1 MFGGRLGRG
10 VSLGVLSA
18 MMVGLLTGCPGEKP
32 VPPPDETNEQK
43 AAKLVS
49 KADADIAKAATA
61 DDVAAV
67 EKVIAEALK
76 LDAKADVAAV
86 NKKVADKKAELDA
99 AELKKKVDA
108 LIADGNALKADNP
121 EAAKAKAAEALK
133 LNPESADA
141 KKLLDDAQTA
151 INVRDKDAL
160 KAEYA
165 KVNGRI
171 DAAKRAG
178 RNAEAIKLINSL
190 EALVAKGAGKSR
202 KGEIAKLQAKELVA
216 QARKLARSSRK
227 ADLDKAMKLLGDAER
242 KDRTNREIAGLKRQ
256 IAAKLK
262 PTGDPR
268 VPKFKA
274 AMAAGDRFAKS
285 NRKTDLSQ
293 ALRKYGE
300 AERVAPD
307 ARSRR
312 AAQAGAKK
320 VKDKLTY
327 IDSIAKSR
335 QEKGRGKLASALRFA
350 QAARRVRST
359 TEVRDLIKQIEGAM
373 AVEAAEKDEK
383 AGNWNGAVSNWR
395 KAKGLDVNVDARLAK
410 AEEMLKAGALNSRIA
425 KIEQAGEA
433 LNFGPYAAEAAAMA
447 KEYPDNEKLAALVA
461 KYPLKAEKIK
471 LDKAA
476 VAVYKKAMTEAKK
489 INPKLHQEKI
499 AVYKRYLP
507 QVAGSR
513 YVATLESMI
522 KRENDA
528 IYRGAW
534 TKVLTASRGM
544 KNLDQKISYLE
555 QERARFQG
563 TSYLKQLETQIST
576 AKTQKATGEFA
587 ALNKSIAPLNK
598 PEQLGQ
604 KISMLES
611 AVKQAVYKD
620 TRYVKQIEGMIT
632 AAKNQRAAGEH
643 RKLTAALA
651 KMRDTKTKKL
661 IDQRI
666 SKLQA
671 ALGQPV
677 YAGTRYTGMIEASIK
692 REKDTKARPA
702 LTALNARVA
711 KATTPQAKLAILEG
725 EVNSAI
731 FAGTSLKDQI
741 VRNIDTQ
748 KNAIKAAEFAQLRK
762 DTSKPKMSDDEKIA
776 IISRAQSN
784 FAGTRYEKSV
794 KGMLDAAKNAKM
806 TKAFNALRMRV
817 TKDIKLPRPKIAELE
832 REAPKFVGTRYEK
845 QIASMIQREKDGIA
859 AKKYGDLMKRIA
871 QKGIKPDEVI
881 RQLEAA
887 KQDPEM
893 VGSRYEKIIEGR
905 ITKEKTALKSKLYG
919 AMMKEMNDPKAK
931 RGSAAKAQFLK
942 GRKGDFVGTTFEK
955 QIDAQIKKYEG
966 LIEREKKAKEAAA
979 KRAAAAAAKKAAA
992 EKAAAEKKRK
1002 AEEARKAA
1010 AAAKAADAEAA
1021 KVYGAVMKALKPTK
1035 TVADCDA
1042 NISKLQEAKLK
1053 VAKSARYVTMIDAQI
1068 KKQGAIKAKLAKAK
1082 APKKG

>member
-18 MMVGLLTGCPGEKP
+18 VMMGMLVGCKPAEEKP
-32 VPPPDETNEQK
+32 PEETNEQK

-49 KADADIAKAATA
+49 KAEAEIAKAATA

-67 EKVIAEALK
+67 EKVVAEALK

-86 NKKVADKKAELDA
+86 NKKIADKKAELQA

-108 LIADGNALKADNP
+108 LIADGNALLADDP
-121 EAAKAKAAEALK
+121 QAAKAKAEEALK
-133 LNPESADA
+133 IDAESADA
-141 KKLLDDAQTA
+141 KKLLADAKAA
-151 INVRDKDAL
+151 IIARAGAEV

-165 KVNGRI
+165 KVSGRI
-171 DAAKRAG
+171 DAAVRAG

-202 KGEIAKLQAKELVA
+202 KGEIPKLQAKDLVA
-216 QARKLARSSRK
+216 QARKLARSNRE
-227 ADLDKAMKLLGDAER
+227 ADLKKAMGLLDQAQR
-242 KDRTNREIAGLKRQ
+242 LDRTNREIAGLRRQ
-256 IAAKLK
+256 IKAKQARPDDDRGK
-262 PTGDPR
+262 RFT
-268 VPKFKA
+268 V

-285 NRKTDLSQ
+285 NRKSDLSQ

-312 AAQAGAKK
+312 AAQDGAKK

-327 IDSIAKSR
+327 IDSIAKAR

-395 KAKGLDVNVDARLAK
+395 KAKGLGVNVAARLAK
-410 AEEMLKAGALNSRIA
+410 AEEMVKAGAMESRIA
-425 KIEQAGEA
+425 KFEQAGEA

-447 KEYPDNEKLAALVA
+447 KEYPDNEKLAAIVA
-461 KYPLKAEKIK
+461 KYPLKAETVK

-476 VAVYKKAMTEAKK
+476 GPVYQKAMKEAKK
-489 INPKLHQEKI
+489 INPKRHQEKI
-499 AVYKRYLP
+499 ALYKSYLP

-528 IYRGAW
+528 MYRGAW
-534 TKVLTASRGM
+534 TKVLTASKGM
-544 KNLDQKISYLE
+544 KKLDEKISYLE

-576 AKTQKATGEFA
+576 AKTQKATGEFTKLRTA
-587 ALNKSIAPLNK
+587 AAKLRDPK
-598 PEQLGQ
+598 QLSQ

-611 AVKQAVYKD
+611 AVKQPVYKD

-632 AAKNQRAAGEH
+632 AAKNARALGEH
-643 RKLTAALA
+643 RKLTGELA

-677 YAGTRYTGMIEASIK
+677 YAGTRYVDMIKTSIK

-702 LTALNARVA
+702 LNALNARVA
-711 KATTPQAKLAILEG
+711 KAKTPQAKLAILEG
-725 EVNSAI
+725 EVNNAI
-731 FAGTSLKDQI
+731 FEGTSLKDQI

-748 KNAIKAAEFAQLRK
+748 KNAIKAADFAKLRK
-762 DTSKPKMSDDEKIA
+762 DTSAPKMSHDEKIA
-776 IISRAQSN
+776 ILTKAQPN
-784 FAGTRYEKSV
+784 FADTRYEKSV
-794 KGMLDAAKNAKM
+794 KAMLDAAKNAKM
-806 TKAFNALRMRV
+806 TKAFNDLRMRV
-817 TKDIKLPRPKIAELE
+817 TRQIKTPQLKIAELE

-859 AKKYGDLMKRIA
+859 AKKYGDLMKRIG

-887 KQDPEM
+887 KQDPEI
-893 VGSRYEKIIEGR
+893 VGSRYEKMIEGR
-905 ITKEKTALKSKLYG
+905 LTKEKTTLKSKLYK
-919 AMMKEMNDPKAK
+919 AMLTEMNDPKAK
-931 RGSAAKAQFLK
+931 RDSAAKAQFLK
-942 GRKGDFVGTTFEK
+942 SRKGDFVGTTFEK
-955 QIDAQIKKYEG
+955 SIDAMIKKYEG
-966 LIEREKKAKEAAA
+966 LIEREKKAKAAA
-979 KRAAAAAAKKAAA
+979 EKKAAAAKAAA
-992 EKAAAEKKRK
+992 EKKAKAAAEKKRK
-1002 AEEARKAA
+1002 AAEAKAA
-1010 AAAKAADAEAA
+1010 AAAQKKADADAS
-1021 KVYGAVMKALKPTK
+1021 KVYGAVTKALKPAK

-1053 VAKSARYVTMIDAQI
+1053 VAKSARYVKMIDAQL
-1068 KKQGAIKAKLAKAK
+1068 KKQGAIKAKLEKAAK
-1082 APKKG
+1082 PK